1 MINAAAQ
8 QAATH
13 VAQVSTQA
21 AQVSTTVATQAAQ
34 ASADVAQASAHAA
47 QSSGLV
53 PAVGPFQWPDH
64 WPAQGD
70 LLAWCQQIGPALA
83 ALLVLMGIIYLVFGY
98 NIFKALVLVN
108 AALVGGI
115 IGSWIGQKTDFVIPL
130 IITFAFFAAALAYPL
145 MKWAVAVMG
154 GSFGMLLGASL
165 WRTFAQDPRFTWAG
179 AAMGL
184 IFFGLLSFILFRGC
198 VMTYMSLQGAT
209 MLILG
214 ILSLAYKYGEL
225 APRITESL
233 TVKPFLLPMAI
244 IIPTVL
250 GIMYQQHSS
259 QPEKG

>member
-1 MINAAAQ
+1 VINAAAQ
-8 QAATH
+8 QVATH
-13 VAQVSTQA
+13 VAQVSTLA
-21 AQVSTTVATQAAQ
+21 AQVSTQVVTQAAQ
-34 ASADVAQASAHAA
+34 ASADAA
-47 QSSGLV
+47 QSSGLA
-53 PAVGPFQWPDH
+53 PAVGPFQFPDH

-70 LLAWCQQIGPALA
+70 LLAWCQQTGPALA
-83 ALLVLMGIIYLVFGY
+83 ALLVLLGIIYLVFGY

-108 AALVGGI
+108 AAFVGGI

-145 MKWAVAVMG
+145 MKWAVAIMG

-165 WRTFAQDPRFTWAG
+165 WRTFAADPRFTWAG

-209 MLILG
+209 MLMLG
-214 ILSLAYKYGEL
+214 ILSLAYKYADI
-225 APRITESL
+225 APRITASL
-233 TVKPFLLPMAI
+233 TMKPFLLPMAI

-259 QPEKG
+259 QPEKA

>member
-1 MINAAAQ
+1 LPGIVDDQKGVINSAAQ
-8 QAATH
+8 QAAQN
-13 VAQVSTQA
+13 VVQVSTQA
-21 AQVSTTVATQAAQ
+21 AQ
-34 ASADVAQASAHAA
+34 ASAQVAQASAQAA
-47 QSSGLV
+47 QAKGMA
-53 PAVGPFQWPDH
+53 PPVGPFQWPDH

-70 LLAWCQQIGPALA
+70 LLAWCQQIGPGLA

-130 IITFAFFAAALAYPL
+130 IITFAFFAAALTYPL
-145 MKWAVAVMG
+145 MRWAVAIMG

-165 WRTFAQDPRFTWAG
+165 WRTFAMEPRFTWAG

-214 ILSLAYKYGEL
+214 ILALAYKYGDL

-233 TVKPFLLPMAI
+233 TIKPFLLPMAI
-244 IIPTVL
+244 LIPTVL

-259 QPEKG
+259 PPEKA